1 MTLPE
6 VFSFVLME
14 TRVLVTHG
22 VTFLPQVD
30 VIVVL
35 KKGEITEMGTF
46 KELLAKKGEFSEFLV
61 QHIAGAEDVSLEPG
75 KIHVAHQTFLFGL
88 YFSFFYCCECL
99 HISLC
104 KLLNVIEAFSVQ
116 NYVNLLPLLG
126 I

>member
-61 QHIAGAEDVSLEPG
+61 QHIAGAEEVSLEPG
-75 KIHVAHQTFLFGL
+75 KIKLFYLVNILVFFIVVSACIFLFVKS
-88 YFSFFYCCECL
+88 FS
-99 HISLC
+99 HS
-104 KLLNVIEAFSVQ
+104 
-116 NYVNLLPLLG
+116 
-126 I
+126 

>member
-1 MTLPE
+1 MTLSE
-6 VFSFVLME
+6 VFSFVLMK

-75 KIHVAHQTFLFGL
+75 LLHVSNACI
-88 YFSFFYCCECL
+88 FY
-99 HISLC
+99 
-104 KLLNVIEAFSVQ
+104 V
-116 NYVNLLPLLG
+116 
-126 I
+126 

>member
-75 KIHVAHQTFLFGL
+75 KIQVAYQTFLFGL
-88 YFSFFYCCECL
+88 YFIFFIVVSVCIFL
-99 HISLC
+99 FVKFLM
-104 KLLNVIEAFSVQ
+104 LLRHFQ
-116 NYVNLLPLLG
+116 YKTT
-126 I
+126 